1 MMQPHAAKEPRRRK
15 SSESLQSQEPAMPQK
30 EPVHCQ
36 PVSPCDDLQARI
48 TDRAYELY
56 TERGYREGYALDD
69 WLEAEREVLG
79 LECNA

>member
-1 MMQPHAAKEPRRRK
+1 MQPRAAQQPRRRK
-15 SSESLQSQEPAMPQK
+15 SSESIQSREPAVPQK
-30 EPVHCQ
+30 EPVHSQ
-36 PVSPCDDLQARI
+36 PVSPQDDVQARI

-56 TERGYREGYALDD
+56 TERGYREGYAVDD

>member
-1 MMQPHAAKEPRRRK
+1 MQPRAAKEPRMRK
-15 SSESLQSQEPAMPQK
+15 SSESIQGREPAVPQK
-30 EPVHCQ
+30 EPVHSQ
-36 PVSPCDDLQARI
+36 PVSSRDDAQARI

-56 TERGYREGYALDD
+56 TERGYREGYAVDD